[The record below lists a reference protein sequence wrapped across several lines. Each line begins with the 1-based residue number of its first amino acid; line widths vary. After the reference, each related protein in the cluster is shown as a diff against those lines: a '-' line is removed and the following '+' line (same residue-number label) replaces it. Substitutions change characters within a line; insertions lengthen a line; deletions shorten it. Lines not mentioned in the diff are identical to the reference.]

1 MSIYGWLVTAAA
13 ATTTTTTEVAAR
25 GAAIALLGFIDLQR
39 ATAEVF
45 AIESLHGALG
55 VSTGHL
61 DEAEATGASGLAIVY
76 QGHLVDGAV
85 GSEVGAHLIFGGVK
99 RQISNVKFRH
109 KQLTNKRDRVAG
121 KQPCRLVRRQFFE
134 VSTPQTRGRINQGL
148 GNRRGRYRICC
159 SVPTFSG
166 WILYSA
172 RACTPAGRRPGL

>member
-13 ATTTTTTEVAAR
+13 ATTTTTTTEVAAR

-121 KQPCRLVRRQFFE
+121 KQPCRLVLRQFFE
-134 VSTPQTRGRINQGL
+134 VSTP
-148 GNRRGRYRICC
+148 
-159 SVPTFSG
+159 
-166 WILYSA
+166 
-172 RACTPAGRRPGL
+172 